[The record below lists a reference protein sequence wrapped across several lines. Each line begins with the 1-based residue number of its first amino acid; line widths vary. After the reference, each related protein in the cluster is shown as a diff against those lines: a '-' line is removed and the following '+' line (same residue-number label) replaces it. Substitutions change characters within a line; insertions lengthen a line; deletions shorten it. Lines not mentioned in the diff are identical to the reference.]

1 MSLPHDRAATA
12 HAKRDIARSENR
24 RRLASVAFVALAVGG
39 LLAASA
45 VFEAA
50 PLRNSEG
57 SLGGRLPEAS
67 LPSNTAAQWDCP
79 GPLPAGSSPQR
90 SAVLL
95 TNPGKAPAS
104 VVVAAVATST
114 AASSAGQKLPG
125 WSKTLVLPPRSSRE
139 LPLATTGPSQDDAVS
154 VLSASAAVAVF
165 ESVVSAPKRNP
176 VPAASPCEAGTASAS
191 YIGAGSTL
199 GRSSVIVSVFDP
211 TATPAVV
218 GIRVSTGA
226 KSVLPPTL
234 QGLIIKPYS
243 LQIFNLGRWVVQ
255 QPTLGVTVSA
265 SVGRVAVGAAE
276 TEAPNGR
283 VSGSGLLIAVDQ
295 TASVWVMPPGVIRAG
310 RSVAVRIFDPGV
322 RSAMV
327 TISSPLAGRAPIELT
342 DNLVAGGVLDV
353 SLPLRASATKKGKA
367 SSPAA
372 AGAPAVEGPIVVR
385 TAEGVGVVVS
395 RITALPYA
403 GQDQAATF
411 AAATSVPSRRWVL
424 PAATGVFGKSGLRE
438 HLVLSNP
445 HNAVASARVEVLR
458 AGSGAVSTIAIP
470 ANSTATLAVGSSRG
484 HLLGAVLVL
493 ASASVIAEAEIFAS
507 HGAFRPS
514 PVEGVPIA

>member
-1 MSLPHDRAATA
+1 
-12 HAKRDIARSENR
+12 
-24 RRLASVAFVALAVGG
+24 
-39 LLAASA
+39 
-45 VFEAA
+45 
-50 PLRNSEG
+50 
-57 SLGGRLPEAS
+57 
-67 LPSNTAAQWDCP
+67 
-79 GPLPAGSSPQR
+79 
-90 SAVLL
+90 
-95 TNPGKAPAS
+95 
-104 VVVAAVATST
+104 
-114 AASSAGQKLPG
+114 
-125 WSKTLVLPPRSSRE
+125 
-139 LPLATTGPSQDDAVS
+139 
-154 VLSASAAVAVF
+154 LSASAAVAVF
-165 ESVVSAPKRNP
+165 ESVVYAPKSNP

-191 YIGAGSTL
+191 YIGAGSTF
-199 GRSSVIVSVFDP
+199 GSSSVIVSVFDP

-226 KSVLPPTL
+226 ESVLPPTL

-243 LQIFNLGRWVVQ
+243 LQVFNLGRWVVQ
-255 QPTLGVTVSA
+255 QPTLGVTVSV

-276 TEAPNGR
+276 TEAPNAR

-295 TASVWVMPPGVIRAG
+295 TAGVWVMPPGVIRAG

-342 DNLVAGGVLDV
+342 DNLAAGGVLDV

-385 TAEGVGVVVS
+385 TRPREISSADGVGVVVS

-411 AAATSVPSRRWVL
+411 AAATSVPSRQWVL

-438 HLVLSNP
+438 DLVLSNP
-445 HNAVASARVEVLR
+445 NNAAASAEVEVLR

-470 ANSTATLAVGSSRG
+470 ANSTATVAVGSSRG
-484 HLLGAVLVL
+484 HVLGAVLVL
-493 ASASVIAEAEIFAS
+493 ASASVTAEAEIFAS

-514 PVEGVPIA
+514 PVEGVPIT